1 MTKLNIP
8 KISIITVTYNAGIM
22 LEKPLTA
29 SRNSNMA
36 TKKPSWLT
44 ENQPTIV

>member
-22 LEKPLTA
+22 LEA